1 MAINEKW
8 LPVVTG
14 VVSWIKNSI
23 GPSRKELEVQIA
35 DLEKQVRI
43 LADGNAMVI
52 NNMNLII
59 QAILSQIK
67 TDNNFSVTADTIIF
81 IGENAGSIN
90 IPKTALDNSSV
101 CGDIVTKKKVVE
113 IDYAE
118 DFFVSDEEIAL
129 TRGNKSRGRR

>member
-14 VVSWIKNSI
+14 AVSWIKNNI

-35 DLEKQVRI
+35 DLEKQVRV
-43 LADGNAMVI
+43 LADDNAMVI

-67 TDNNFSVTADTIIF
+67 TDSDFSVTTDAIIWHQ
-81 IGENAGSIN
+81 
-90 IPKTALDNSSV
+90 
-101 CGDIVTKKKVVE
+101 
-113 IDYAE
+113 
-118 DFFVSDEEIAL
+118 
-129 TRGNKSRGRR
+129 